1 MCSRQLRRR
10 ALDRTRRLVYRR
22 AVMAGRRSRSLETWR
37 RDAVRRIVASREA
50 TLAFVARLPE
60 HELRRPRTL
69 DRWSVK
75 DVLGHLLGCDE
86 ETVRRFRLI
95 ARGHAERIHWFED
108 MVDAD
113 RFNARCVARVRRL
126 GLRALLR
133 RRARA
138 QADLVEWLRR
148 LPAQALRD
156 PAHEYTVTQWL
167 PAPGWSHERDHLAEI
182 RAWWRAWSRRR

>member
-1 MCSRQLRRR
+1 M
-10 ALDRTRRLVYRR
+10 A
-22 AVMAGRRSRSLETWR
+22 AGRSRTLESWR

-50 TLAFVARLPE
+50 TLAFLVRLPE
-60 HELRRPRTL
+60 HEVRQPRTL

-75 DVLGHLLGCDE
+75 DVLAHLLGCDE

-95 ARGHAERIHWFED
+95 ARGHAERIHWFEG
-108 MVDAD
+108 MADAD

-138 QADLVEWLRR
+138 QADLVGWLRR

-156 PAHEYTVTQWL
+156 PAHAYTVTEWL

-182 RAWWRAWSRRR
+182 KAWWQARSRRR